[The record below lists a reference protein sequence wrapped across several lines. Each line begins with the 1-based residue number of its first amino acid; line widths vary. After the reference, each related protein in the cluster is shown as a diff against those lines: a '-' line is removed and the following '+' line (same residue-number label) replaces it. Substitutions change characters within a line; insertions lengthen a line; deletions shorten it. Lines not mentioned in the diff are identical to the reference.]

1 MNLTRLRFTIPI
13 CLAILYAFAHAAEVK
28 FTLPPETARLKPAPG
43 AELASSQCL
52 LCHSADYIATQPR
65 LSRAVWKAE
74 VVKMRQKYGAPIPTN
89 SVDQIVDYLA
99 KNYGQEISTNKPS
112 AK

>member
-1 MNLTRLRFTIPI
+1 MNFTRPRFAIPI
-13 CLAILYAFAHAAEVK
+13 CLAALCAFVHAAGVT

-43 AELASSQCL
+43 AELAASQCL

-65 LSRAVWKAE
+65 LSRAVWKSE

-89 SVDQIVDYLA
+89 SIDEIVDYLA
-99 KNYGQEISTNKPS
+99 KNYVGSPGTELEF
-112 AK
+112 AL